1 MIQDFYHGNI
11 IRSEHHCQNPE
22 YQELAKKW
30 LSLSSEFENTL
41 NASQIEM
48 FHELTDT
55 QGRSSS
61 IAAEDL
67 YITGFKDGATMMLE
81 ILSSSN

>member
-1 MIQDFYHGNI
+1 MLEDFYHGNI
-11 IRSEHHCQNPE
+11 IRSEHHCLNPE

-30 LSLSSEFENTL
+30 LALSAEFEKTL
-41 NASQIEM
+41 NTSQIEM

-67 YITGFKDGATMMLE
+67 YITGFKDGARMMIE
-81 ILSSSN
+81 IME

>member
-1 MIQDFYHGNI
+1 MLEDFYHGNI

-30 LSLSSEFENTL
+30 LALSAKFEKTL
-41 NASQIEM
+41 NASQITM

-55 QGRSSS
+55 QGRSAS

-67 YITGFKDGATMMLE
+67 YITGFKDGAGMIME
-81 ILSSSN
+81 ILK

>member
-1 MIQDFYHGNI
+1 MLEDFYHGNI

-30 LSLSSEFENTL
+30 LALSAEFEKTL
-41 NASQIEM
+41 SISQIEM

-55 QGRSSS
+55 HGRSSS

-67 YITGFKDGATMMLE
+67 YITGFKDGARMMME
-81 ILSSSN
+81 IIEE

>member
-11 IRSEHHCQNPE
+11 IRSEHHCQDPE
-22 YQELAKKW
+22 YQELVKKW
-30 LSLSSEFENTL
+30 LALSAEFEKTL
-41 NASQIEM
+41 NALQIEM

-61 IAAEDL
+61 ITAEDL
-67 YITGFKDGATMMLE
+67 YITGFKDGARMIME
-81 ILSSSN
+81 ILREL